1 MFDMETAD
9 GLSSIELMQPG
20 YLAVLALL
28 PVVVVL
34 ARRSLSGLGRVRGGL
49 AICLR
54 CLVIAVVSLALTSPE
69 WVQTTDD
76 QSVVFALDQS
86 DSVPR
91 AARED
96 ARQFIRAA
104 SAGMRPGKDQ
114 IALLGFDGRPSVE
127 QICGPEFVA
136 DHVGAPIE
144 PHRTNVA
151 GALRLGLALLPADTA
166 KRIVVLSD
174 GNENVGSAAEEAEIC
189 AALGIPIDVLPLQY
203 EHGSEILVDQFSAP
217 AAAKQDEVVSLRLV
231 LRSQAAT
238 GARVFL
244 YHNDRQVRDGAGP
257 TGGFDVQLAAGPNRF
272 TIPVALRAAGVHRFR
287 AVVEPAESAADTL
300 ATNNEARAFTI
311 VGPAER
317 VLIISDTAMDP
328 AQINETSAAL
338 LARAL
343 QQGGIECVQMG
354 VEELPADPA
363 ALADCSAVILSN
375 VSAFA
380 LGEARQQ
387 ALASYVRD
395 QGGGLIVV
403 GGDQSLSVGG
413 YGYTPL
419 EQVLPVETARDK
431 LQLLSLAMVIVI
443 DRSGSMLGEKITMA
457 CEAARAS
464 VQLLSSHDRVGVIAF
479 HSASDWAVELQP
491 AGDKNRIARQ
501 IDGMEAGGGTN
512 MYPALRHAYLA
523 LVNVDSNLKH
533 IIVLTDG
540 QSMPGDFEGIASTC
554 AADGITISTVAV
566 GPDADRLLLSRIAEL
581 SGGRMYVADSA
592 RPLPQIFT
600 RETVLASRSGMYER
614 QFTPRLLAGVNDQIL
629 DGFTQADIPPLH
641 GCVVSEAK
649 PLSQTPLARITED
662 GTDPIMAYW
671 QFGLGRAVAFTS
683 GLWPKWGPEWANW
696 PGFSKLWTQ
705 AVRYAGRPGTSL
717 ELQLETGVKG
727 GEGHVLV
734 SAEHLPFRWQGT
746 LALSGRLTRP
756 DFSSEP
762 LRLQR
767 TAANRFEATFSAE
780 APGTY
785 LISVPYEYG
794 AGDDGKRG
802 VLRGGLVVNYSPE
815 YRALRDNSS
824 ALAEM
829 ARRTGGRVLNAS
841 DPGAVFETWSIR
853 PVRVRSPFWEDL
865 VRLGLVLFLLDV
877 AVRRIAVTPAEVAG
891 RIRSFIR
898 EAVGRPAAEEAA
910 ATLATLRGVKE
921 RKRVDQ
927 SPRPPESS
935 RVEEAALP
943 GSAPERQPGDSLSQ
957 VLGGAAADKPV
968 VAAPPPKRRPTGTTE
983 SEYAARLLRA
993 KRRARDSTE
1002 P

>member
-1 MFDMETAD
+1 MQTAD
-9 GLSSIELMQPG
+9 GLSSIYLMQPG

-28 PVVVVL
+28 PLVVVL
-34 ARRSLSGLGRVRGGL
+34 ARRSLAGLGRVRGGL
-49 AICLR
+49 TVCLR

-96 ARQFIRAA
+96 AKQFIRAA
-104 SAGMRPGKDQ
+104 SAGMRPGKDR

-127 QICGPEFVA
+127 QICGPQLVA
-136 DHVGAPIE
+136 DNVGAPIE

-174 GNENVGSAAEEAEIC
+174 GNENVGNVVEEAEIC
-189 AALGIPIDVLPLQY
+189 AALGIPIDVLPLRYQ
-203 EHGSEILVDQFSAP
+203 HASEILVDQFSAP
-217 AAAKQDEVVSLRLV
+217 VAAKQDEVVSLRLV

-238 GARVFL
+238 KARVVL

-287 AVVEPAESAADTL
+287 AVVEPADPAADTL

-328 AQINETSAAL
+328 AQVNETSAEV

-343 QQGGIECVQMG
+343 QQAGIECVQML

-363 ALADCSAVILSN
+363 ALADCSTVILSN

-380 LGEARQQ
+380 LGETRQQ

-403 GGDQSLSVGG
+403 GGDQAFSVGG

-431 LQLLSLAMVIVI
+431 LQFLSLAMVIVI

-464 VQLLSSHDRVGVIAF
+464 VQLLSSRDRVGVIAF
-479 HSASDWAVELQP
+479 HSEPEWAVRLQP
-491 AGDKNRIARQ
+491 AGDKNQIARQ
-501 IDGMEAGGGTN
+501 IDVIGAGGGTD
-512 MYPALRHAYLA
+512 MYPALGEAFAALA
-523 LVNVDSNLKH
+523 DVDSNLKH

-540 QSMPGDFEGIASTC
+540 QSAPGDFEGFASTC
-554 AADGITISTVAV
+554 RAAGITISTIAV
-566 GPDADRLLLSRIAEL
+566 GPDADRPLLNRIATL
-581 SGGRMYVADSA
+581 SGGRMYVAESA
-592 RPLPQIFT
+592 RPLPQIFA
-600 RETVLASRSGMYER
+600 RETVLASRSGLYER
-614 QFTPRLLAGVNDQIL
+614 QFTPRLQSVLNNQIL

-641 GCVVSEAK
+641 GYVVSEAK

-671 QFGLGRAVAFTS
+671 QVGLGKAVAFTS

-705 AVRYAGRPGTSL
+705 AVRYAGRPGTSS

-727 GEGHVLV
+727 GEGHAVV

-746 LALSGRLTRP
+746 LTLSGRLTRP

-767 TAANRFEATFSAE
+767 TAADRFEATFSAE

-785 LISVPYEYG
+785 LVSVPYEYG
-794 AGDDGKRG
+794 AGDEGGRG
-802 VLRGGLVVNYSPE
+802 VLRGGLVVNYSAE
-815 YRALRDNSS
+815 YRTLRDNSG
-824 ALAEM
+824 ALAEI
-829 ARRTGGRVLNAS
+829 ARRTGGRVLDVNDA
-841 DPGAVFETWSIR
+841 GAVFETGSIR
-853 PVRVRSPFWEDL
+853 PVHVRSPFWDDL
-865 VRLGLVLFLLDV
+865 VRLTLVLFLLDV
-877 AVRRIAVTPAEVAG
+877 AVRRIAVTPADAAR
-891 RIRSFIR
+891 RIRTFIR

-910 ATLATLRGVKE
+910 ATLATLRGVKG
-921 RKRVDQ
+921 RKREEQ
-927 SPRPPESS
+927 SPGASESPKAD
-935 RVEEAALP
+935 EAAVR
-943 GSAPERQPGDSLSQ
+943 SEAPERQPSDSLSQ
-957 VLGGAAADKPV
+957 ALGGASDKPV
-968 VAAPPPKRRPTGTTE
+968 VAAPPPKRRPPGTTE
-983 SEYAARLLRA
+983 SEYTARLLRA
-993 KRRARDSTE
+993 KRRARDSRE